1 MNKNTKRIK
10 KIKDIFDQS
19 IVTKKNLFD
28 LPFRIGLIGRSGSGK
43 TNILINLLNDEFYG
57 KDIDSDNIYIISG
70 SLSSDN
76 KIKDL
81 VKRRKIPLENLYAGY
96 DEIEQM
102 DLYDMLQENYNIAVF
117 NKETP
122 QHILLVYDDISF
134 SNSLKNTS
142 GGAIDKFSC
151 NSRKFLCNIIFT
163 SQKYTQL
170 STTVREN
177 LNGLICA
184 SCSDKQLEIISEDFN
199 YMGCKKKFRT
209 TFRSLT
215 DDKFTFFI
223 CNLTNEKQN
232 RYLNSDF
239 EPVCICNKDE
249 KKCKNKM
256 I

>member
-117 NKETP
+117 N
-122 QHILLVYDDISF
+122 
-134 SNSLKNTS
+134 
-142 GGAIDKFSC
+142 
-151 NSRKFLCNIIFT
+151 RK
-163 SQKYTQL
+163 K
-170 STTVREN
+170 R
-177 LNGLICA
+177 
-184 SCSDKQLEIISEDFN
+184 
-199 YMGCKKKFRT
+199 
-209 TFRSLT
+209 
-215 DDKFTFFI
+215 
-223 CNLTNEKQN
+223 
-232 RYLNSDF
+232 
-239 EPVCICNKDE
+239 
-249 KKCKNKM
+249 
-256 I
+256 